1 MVERSVTMGEAS
13 ELNRTRGKTR
23 GEWGE
28 CFFFLRQFFA
38 RALLSDPL
46 EEAKIT

>member
-23 GEWGE
+23 GDWGE
-28 CFFFLRQFFA
+28 CYFFRP
-38 RALLSDPL
+38 RSIIRPPG
-46 EEAKIT
+46 TG